1 MLQRCDSGDGSKAD
15 ILQLIA
21 RKLAAKAL
29 DGDLGA
35 IKEIFDRMEASR
47 SRAPFRKNRRDGWCS
62 NGKIRHNLVNSIS
75 CVRHGRGEQMQF
87 DRLRRRDVI
96 TLAAGAAAW
105 PLAARAQ
112 APGAPVIGFLGFT
125 SPDAFAGEVGEFR
138 RGLREAGYVEG
149 ENVAIEYRW
158 AENKIERLS
167 VLAGGLVSRPVAVI
181 VAIGGAT
188 PAFAAKAETSTIPI
202 VFTVAQDPVKLG
214 LVPSLAKPGGNMT
227 GVFLPPEA
235 TARRLGFLRE
245 LVPAAKRIAVLLDPA
260 NATNA
265 AATLSEVEAAARA
278 TGLQIQV
285 LNASTSREIDAA
297 SASLGRERPDALF
310 VGSFATD
317 RRVQLALLA
326 MLHRIPASYP
336 LRAFVDA
343 GGLMSYGPS
352 LRDAYRQAGIY
363 VGRILKGA
371 KPADLPVVQSSK
383 YELVIN
389 DATARMLGLT
399 VPRSLIATADEVIE

>member
-1 MLQRCDSGDGSKAD
+1 
-15 ILQLIA
+15 
-21 RKLAAKAL
+21 
-29 DGDLGA
+29 
-35 IKEIFDRMEASR
+35 
-47 SRAPFRKNRRDGWCS
+47 
-62 NGKIRHNLVNSIS
+62 
-75 CVRHGRGEQMQF
+75 MQF
-87 DRLRRRDVI
+87 DQLRRRDVI

-112 APGAPVIGFLGFT
+112 QPGMPVIGFLGFT

-167 VLAGGLVSRPVAVI
+167 VLAGGLVRRPVAVI

-214 LVPSLAKPGGNMT
+214 LVPSLARPGGNMT

-265 AATLSEVEAAARA
+265 ASTLSEVETAARA

-371 KPADLPVVQSSK
+371 KPVDLPVVQSSK

-389 DATARMLGLT
+389 DVTARMLGLT
-399 VPRSLIATADEVIE
+399 VPRSLIATANEVIE